1 MSLYVDPKQ
10 AIIDATN
17 TANATALKL
26 TDVTFGTPAVA
37 SSDTQAASG
46 KNTSVRL
53 TGNGT
58 TWSGT
63 VVVNYTRR
71 NLNDLT
77 TLVGDTLKVASNV
90 KTVADLVKYLNYFYG
105 MVLTNDDLEVTDT
118 ISLDANGAGTIT
130 IRAKSGSYGWVGQY
144 VAKLVKGD
152 DIVDYAVTDTSL
164 NGLNYPTGQSALGQA
179 PLALY
184 GYDFTAYKTLLDALP
199 TDTVLNSTTAGSNS
213 VALADAFTALDFA
226 GSWASSTSAS
236 VRNIYMSKVVYSGL
250 NKPEFSSNQSYKY
263 VMMIQLSDGSGNNG
277 VAATPKYNTG
287 FVGLLYV
294 HWNDPI
300 DASSTT

>member
-17 TANATALKL
+17 LANATALKT
-26 TDVTFGTPAVA
+26 TDVTFGAAAEA

-90 KTVADLVKYLNYFYG
+90 QTVADLIKYFNYFYG
-105 MVLTNDDLEVTDT
+105 MVLTTDDLITTDT
-118 ISLDANGAGTIT
+118 ISLDTNGAGTVT
-130 IRAKSGSYGWVGQY
+130 VRAKPDSYGWVGQY
-144 VAKLVKGD
+144 VVKLVKGD

-164 NGLNYPTGQSALGQA
+164 SGLNYPTNQSTVGQA

-184 GYDFTAYKTLLDALP
+184 GYDFTAYKALLDTLP
-199 TDTVLNSTTAGSNS
+199 TDTVLNSTAANTGSTN
-213 VALADAFTALDFA
+213 LAAAFTALDTA
-226 GSWASSTSAS
+226 GAWTSSSSSS
-236 VRNIYMSKVVYSGL
+236 VRNIYMGKVAYNGL
-250 NKPEFSSNQSYKY
+250 NKPEFATNQTYKY
-263 VMMIQLSDGSGNNG
+263 VAMIQLSDGSGNNG
-277 VAATPKYNTG
+277 VPATPKYNTG
-287 FVGLLYV
+287 FMGMLYL